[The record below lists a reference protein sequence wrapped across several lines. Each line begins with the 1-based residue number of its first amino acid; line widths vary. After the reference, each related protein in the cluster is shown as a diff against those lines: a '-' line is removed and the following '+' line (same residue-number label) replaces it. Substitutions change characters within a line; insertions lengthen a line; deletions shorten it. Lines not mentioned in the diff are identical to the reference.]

1 MPKVEA
7 QREFQVFFDFDK
19 SNVTAAAAQVI
30 QAAADTVKA
39 GGVAQI
45 TVTGHTDTVGSAAYN
60 QALSERR
67 AASVKAELVK
77 DGVAGGEITTIGVG
91 KTGLLVPTADGVRE
105 PQNRRAEI
113 VLQ

>member
-1 MPKVEA
+1 MVQLA
-7 QREFQVFFDFDK
+7 
-19 SNVTAAAAQVI
+19 
-30 QAAADTVKA
+30 
-39 GGVAQI
+39 
-45 TVTGHTDTVGSAAYN
+45 VTGHTDTVGTAAYN

-67 AASVKAELVK
+67 ATSVKAALVA
-77 DGVAGGEITTIGVG
+77 DGVAAGEITTIGVG

>member
-1 MPKVEA
+1 M
-7 QREFQVFFDFDK
+7 
-19 SNVTAAAAQVI
+19 
-30 QAAADTVKA
+30 
-39 GGVAQI
+39 QI
-45 TVTGHTDTVGSAAYN
+45 TVTGHTDTVGSAKYN

-67 AASVKAELVK
+67 AAAVKAGLVA
-77 DGVAGGEITTIGVG
+77 DGRRGRRDHTIGVG